1 MPNRYEDRTL
11 HSNITLNNAK
21 MRMTKNMKKKYRG
34 ADDNAPAAKR
44 DAREAYAALETKMN
58 ALIISLKEIETQ
70 LLLTSG
76 SNAPWASRAVD
87 RYISATSSTKEK
99 VNSINAFIESEKH
112 SLSNMSEVERSHIRK
127 LKEHISKVFFSII
140 EEYKKMGDAKRT
152 AVKKVFD
159 FFIDDLV
166 NMDNHLANIIQTP
179 QSITG
184 FQDKSGEV
192 LVPPEMKSNNPKTA
206 RYQGDLSSD
215 DSDDDY
221 MGARVRTP
229 QPRRSPDRDANQ
241 YREGDF
247 KGMMGRGHDDIDFDK
262 IKWGS
267 FTKQFNAFKRKN
279 TGSGIKDLEDF
290 ADMILKNADD
300 FTEKTKDRA
309 RFYLNVILKKGGLNR
324 DRIGSNPATWSPQT
338 YGHFNRLGGMRL
350 QLPRMMGSDKST
362 WSPYPVGGSGDN
374 PSGIEGA
381 YFPTRFL

>member
-1 MPNRYEDRTL
+1 MSIVYKMPNRYEDRTL

-127 LKEHISKVFFSII
+127 LKELISKVFFSII
-140 EEYKKMGDAKRT
+140 NEYKKMGDSKRT

-166 NMDNHLANIIQTP
+166 SMDNHLANIIQTP

-184 FQDKSGEV
+184 FQDKSGETDKPHR
-192 LVPPEMKSNNPKTA
+192 PPP
-206 RYQGDLSSD
+206 DWISSDD

-221 MGARVRTP
+221 MGRVRTP
-229 QPRRSPDRDANQ
+229 RPRRSPDRDANR
-241 YREGDF
+241 YKEGDF
-247 KGMMGRGHDDIDFDK
+247 KDMMGKGHDDIDFDK